1 MQPLWFIFYK
11 DKLLLAKQGEK
22 FAVPTGEEA
31 PVGLSKSSSVMEV
44 GTMDDGTPIKTFA
57 LSSPVINDTAFEW
70 IDLRKSFHL
79 LPREHYLKAGK
90 CRELIYWD
98 SNTQYCGTCG
108 TPLHMH
114 TPISKRCPQCGREI
128 WPALNPAIIV
138 LVHKGNE
145 ALLVHAR
152 NFKGDYYG
160 LVAGFVETGETLE
173 EAVHREVKE
182 ETGIEIKN
190 LRYFGSQPWPYPCG
204 LMVGFNA
211 DYDGGDIH
219 LQQSE
224 LSKGAWFT
232 KDNLP
237 TIPEPL
243 SIARMIL
250 DDWINKTSI

>member
-22 FAVPTGEEA
+22 FIIPAGEEA

-57 LSSPVINDTAFEW
+57 LNAPVINDTAFEW

-108 TPLHMH
+108 TPLRMH

-128 WPALNPAIIV
+128 WPALSPAIIV

-145 ALLVHAR
+145 VLLVHAR

-173 EAVHREVKE
+173 EAVHREVAE
-182 ETGIEIKN
+182 ETGITITN
-190 LRYFGSQPWPYPCG
+190 LRYFGSQPWPYPNG
-204 LMVGFNA
+204 LMVGFEA
-211 DYDGGDIH
+211 DYVAGNIH
-219 LQQSE
+219 LQKEE
-224 LSKGAWFT
+224 LSHGAWFS
-232 KDNLP
+232 KENLP
-237 TIPEPL
+237 AVPDKL
-243 SIARMIL
+243 SIARKMI
-250 DDWINKTSI
+250 DYWRTQD

>member
-22 FAVPTGEEA
+22 FAVPAGEEA

-57 LSSPVINDTAFEW
+57 LSAPVINDTAFEW
-70 IDLRKSFHL
+70 VDLRKSFHL

-108 TPLHMH
+108 TPLRMH

-128 WPALNPAIIV
+128 WPALSPAIIV

-173 EAVHREVKE
+173 EAVHREVAE
-182 ETGIEIKN
+182 ETGITITN
-190 LRYFGSQPWPYPCG
+190 LRYFGSQPWPYPNG
-204 LMVGFNA
+204 LMVGFEA
-211 DYDGGDIH
+211 DYVAGNIH
-219 LQQSE
+219 LQKEE
-224 LSKGAWFT
+224 LSYGAWFS
-232 KDNLP
+232 KENLP
-237 TIPEPL
+237 AVPDKL
-243 SIARMIL
+243 SIARKMI
-250 DDWINKTSI
+250 DHWRTQD

>member
-22 FAVPTGEEA
+22 FAVPAGEEA

-57 LSSPVINDTAFEW
+57 LNAPVINDTAFEW

-108 TPLHMH
+108 TPLRMH

-128 WPALNPAIIV
+128 WPALSPAIIV

-145 ALLVHAR
+145 VLLVHAR

-173 EAVHREVKE
+173 EAVHREVAE
-182 ETGIEIKN
+182 ETGITITN
-190 LRYFGSQPWPYPCG
+190 LRYFGSQPWPYPNG
-204 LMVGFNA
+204 LMVGFEA
-211 DYDGGDIH
+211 DYVAGNIH
-219 LQQSE
+219 LQKEE
-224 LSKGAWFT
+224 LSHGAWFS
-232 KDNLP
+232 KENLP
-237 TIPEPL
+237 AVPDKL
-243 SIARMIL
+243 SIARKMI
-250 DDWINKTSI
+250 DYWRTQD

>member
-22 FAVPTGEEA
+22 FAVPAGEEA
-31 PVGLSKSSSVMEV
+31 PVGLCKSSSVMEV
-44 GTMDDGTPIKTFA
+44 GTMDDGRPIKTFA
-57 LSSPVINDTAFEW
+57 LNAPDINDTAFEW
-70 IDLRKSFHL
+70 VDLRKSFHL
-79 LPREHYLKAGK
+79 LSREHYLKAGK

-108 TPLHMH
+108 TPLRMH

-128 WPALNPAIIV
+128 WPTLNPAIIV

-173 EAVHREVKE
+173 EAVHREVAE
-182 ETGIEIKN
+182 ETGITITN
-190 LRYFGSQPWPYPCG
+190 LRYFGSQPWPYPNG
-204 LMVGFNA
+204 LMVGFEA
-211 DYDGGDIH
+211 DYVAGNIH
-219 LQQSE
+219 LQKEE
-224 LSKGAWFT
+224 LSHGAWFS
-232 KDNLP
+232 KENLP
-237 TIPEPL
+237 AVPDKL
-243 SIARMIL
+243 SIARKMI
-250 DDWINKTSI
+250 DHWRTQD

>member
-31 PVGLSKSSSVMEV
+31 PVGLSRSSSVMEV

-57 LSSPVINDTAFEW
+57 LNAPDINDTAFGW

-108 TPLHMH
+108 TPLRMH

-128 WPALNPAIIV
+128 WPALSPAIIV

-173 EAVHREVKE
+173 EAVHREVAE
-182 ETGIEIKN
+182 ETGITITN
-190 LRYFGSQPWPYPCG
+190 LRYFGSQPWPYPNG
-204 LMVGFNA
+204 LMVGFEA
-211 DYDGGDIH
+211 DYVAGNIH
-219 LQQSE
+219 LQKEE
-224 LSKGAWFT
+224 LSHGAWFS
-232 KDNLP
+232 KENLP
-237 TIPEPL
+237 AVPDKL
-243 SIARMIL
+243 SIARKMI
-250 DDWINKTSI
+250 DHWRTQD

>member
-22 FAVPTGEEA
+22 FAVPAGEEA

-57 LSSPVINDTAFEW
+57 LSAPIINDTAFEW

-98 SNTQYCGTCG
+98 SNTQYRGTCG
-108 TPLHMH
+108 TPLRMH

-128 WPALNPAIIV
+128 WPALSPAIIV

-173 EAVHREVKE
+173 EAVHREVAE
-182 ETGIEIKN
+182 ETGITITN
-190 LRYFGSQPWPYPCG
+190 LRYFGSQPWPYPNG
-204 LMVGFNA
+204 LMVGFEA
-211 DYDGGDIH
+211 DYVAGNIH
-219 LQQSE
+219 LQKEE
-224 LSKGAWFT
+224 LSHGAWFS
-232 KDNLP
+232 KENLP
-237 TIPEPL
+237 AVPDKL
-243 SIARMIL
+243 SIARKMI
-250 DDWINKTSI
+250 DHWRTQD

>member
-1 MQPLWFIFYK
+1 MQRLWFIFYK

-22 FAVPTGEEA
+22 FAVPAGEEA

-57 LSSPVINDTAFEW
+57 LSAPVINDTAFEW

-108 TPLHMH
+108 TPLRMH

-128 WPALNPAIIV
+128 WPALSPAIIV

-173 EAVHREVKE
+173 EAVHREVAE
-182 ETGIEIKN
+182 ETGITITN
-190 LRYFGSQPWPYPCG
+190 LRYFGSQPWPYPNG
-204 LMVGFNA
+204 LMVGFEA
-211 DYDGGDIH
+211 DYVAGNIY
-219 LQQSE
+219 LQKEE
-224 LSKGAWFT
+224 LSHGAWFS
-232 KDNLP
+232 KENLP
-237 TIPEPL
+237 AVPDKL
-243 SIARMIL
+243 SIARKMI
-250 DDWINKTSI
+250 DHWRTQD

>member
-1 MQPLWFIFYK
+1 MQSLWFIFYK
-11 DKLLLAKQGEK
+11 DKLLLAKQCEK

-31 PVGLSKSSSVMEV
+31 PVGLCNSSSVMEV

-57 LSSPVINDTAFEW
+57 LNAPIINDTAFEW

-79 LPREHYLKAGK
+79 LPCEHYLKAGK

-108 TPLHMH
+108 TPLRMH

-128 WPALNPAIIV
+128 WPALSPAIIV

-173 EAVHREVKE
+173 ESVHREVAE
-182 ETGIEIKN
+182 ETGITITN
-190 LRYFGSQPWPYPCG
+190 LRYFGSQPWPYPNG
-204 LMVGFNA
+204 LMVGFEA
-211 DYDGGDIH
+211 DYVAGNIH
-219 LQQSE
+219 LQKEE
-224 LSKGAWFT
+224 LSHGAWFS
-232 KDNLP
+232 KEKLP
-237 TIPEPL
+237 AVPDKL
-243 SIARMIL
+243 SIARKMI
-250 DDWINKTSI
+250 DHWRTQD

>member
-22 FAVPTGEEA
+22 FAVPAGEEA

-57 LSSPVINDTAFEW
+57 PNAPDINDTAFEW
-70 IDLRKSFHL
+70 IDLRKSFYL

-108 TPLHMH
+108 TPLRMY

-128 WPALNPAIIV
+128 WPALSPAIIV

-173 EAVHREVKE
+173 EAVHREVAE
-182 ETGIEIKN
+182 ETGITITN
-190 LRYFGSQPWPYPCG
+190 LRYFGSQPWPYPNG
-204 LMVGFNA
+204 LMVGFEA
-211 DYDGGDIH
+211 DYVAGNIH
-219 LQQSE
+219 LQKEE
-224 LSKGAWFT
+224 LSHGAWFS
-232 KDNLP
+232 KEKLP
-237 TIPEPL
+237 AVPDKL
-243 SIARMIL
+243 SIARKMI
-250 DDWINKTSI
+250 DHWRTQD

>member
-11 DKLLLAKQGEK
+11 DKLLLAKQGEI
-22 FAVPTGEEA
+22 FAVPAGEEA

-57 LSSPVINDTAFEW
+57 LNAPVINDTAFEW

-108 TPLHMH
+108 TQLRMH

-128 WPALNPAIIV
+128 WPALSPAIIV

-173 EAVHREVKE
+173 EAVHREVAE
-182 ETGIEIKN
+182 ETGITITN
-190 LRYFGSQPWPYPCG
+190 LRYFGSQPWPYPNG
-204 LMVGFNA
+204 LMVGFEA
-211 DYDGGDIH
+211 DYVAGNIH
-219 LQQSE
+219 LQKEE
-224 LSKGAWFT
+224 LSHGAWFS
-232 KDNLP
+232 KENLP
-237 TIPEPL
+237 AVPDKL
-243 SIARMIL
+243 SIARKMI
-250 DDWINKTSI
+250 DHWRTQD

>member
-1 MQPLWFIFYK
+1 MQTLWFIFYK

-22 FAVPTGEEA
+22 FAVPAGEEA

-57 LSSPVINDTAFEW
+57 LSAPVINDTAFEW

-108 TPLHMH
+108 TLLRMH

-128 WPALNPAIIV
+128 WPALSPAIIV

-173 EAVHREVKE
+173 EAVHREVAE
-182 ETGIEIKN
+182 ETGITITN
-190 LRYFGSQPWPYPCG
+190 LRYFGSQPWPYPNG
-204 LMVGFNA
+204 LMVGFEA
-211 DYDGGDIH
+211 DYVAGNIH
-219 LQQSE
+219 LQKEE
-224 LSKGAWFT
+224 LSHGAWFS
-232 KDNLP
+232 KENLP
-237 TIPEPL
+237 AVPDKL
-243 SIARMIL
+243 SIARKMI
-250 DDWINKTSI
+250 DHWRTQD

>member
-1 MQPLWFIFYK
+1 MQSLWFIFYK

-22 FAVPTGEEA
+22 FAVPAGEEA
-31 PVGLSKSSSVMEV
+31 PVGLCKSSSVMEV

-57 LSSPVINDTAFEW
+57 LNAPDINDTAFEW
-70 IDLRKSFHL
+70 VDLRKSFHL
-79 LPREHYLKAGK
+79 LSREHYLKAGK

-108 TPLHMH
+108 TPLRMH

-128 WPALNPAIIV
+128 WPALSPAIIV

-173 EAVHREVKE
+173 EAVHREVAE
-182 ETGIEIKN
+182 ETGITITN
-190 LRYFGSQPWPYPCG
+190 LRYFGSQPWPYPNG
-204 LMVGFNA
+204 LMVGFEA
-211 DYDGGDIH
+211 DYVAGNIH
-219 LQQSE
+219 LQKEE
-224 LSKGAWFT
+224 LSHGAWFS
-232 KDNLP
+232 KENLP
-237 TIPEPL
+237 AVPDKL
-243 SIARMIL
+243 SIARKMI
-250 DDWINKTSI
+250 DHWRTQD

>member
-22 FAVPTGEEA
+22 FAVPAGEEA
-31 PVGLSKSSSVMEV
+31 PVGLCKSSSVMEV

-57 LSSPVINDTAFEW
+57 LNAPVINDTAFEW
-70 IDLRKSFHL
+70 IDLRKSFHP

-108 TPLHMH
+108 TPLRMH

-128 WPALNPAIIV
+128 WPALSPAIIV

-173 EAVHREVKE
+173 EAVHREVAE
-182 ETGIEIKN
+182 ETGITITN
-190 LRYFGSQPWPYPCG
+190 LRYFGSQPWPYPNG
-204 LMVGFNA
+204 LMVGFEA
-211 DYDGGDIH
+211 DYVAGNIH
-219 LQQSE
+219 LQKEE
-224 LSKGAWFT
+224 LSHGAWFS
-232 KDNLP
+232 KENLP
-237 TIPEPL
+237 AVPDKL
-243 SIARMIL
+243 SIARKMI
-250 DDWINKTSI
+250 DHWRTQD

>member
-1 MQPLWFIFYK
+1 
-11 DKLLLAKQGEK
+11 
-22 FAVPTGEEA
+22 
-31 PVGLSKSSSVMEV
+31 MEV

-57 LSSPVINDTAFEW
+57 LSAPVINDTAFEW

-108 TPLHMH
+108 TPLRMH
-114 TPISKRCPQCGREI
+114 TPISKCCPQCGREI
-128 WPALNPAIIV
+128 WPALSPAIIV

-173 EAVHREVKE
+173 EAVHREVAE
-182 ETGIEIKN
+182 ETGITITN
-190 LRYFGSQPWPYPCG
+190 LRYFGSQPWPYPNG
-204 LMVGFNA
+204 LMVGFEA
-211 DYDGGDIH
+211 DYVAGNIH
-219 LQQSE
+219 LQKEE
-224 LSKGAWFT
+224 LSHGAWFS
-232 KDNLP
+232 KEKLP
-237 TIPEPL
+237 AVPDKL
-243 SIARMIL
+243 SIARKMI
-250 DDWINKTSI
+250 DHWRTQD

>member
-22 FAVPTGEEA
+22 FAVPAGEEA

-57 LSSPVINDTAFEW
+57 LSAPVINDTAFEW

-79 LPREHYLKAGK
+79 LPCEHYLKAGK

-108 TPLHMH
+108 TPLRMH

-128 WPALNPAIIV
+128 WPALSPAIIV

-173 EAVHREVKE
+173 EAVHREVAE
-182 ETGIEIKN
+182 ETGITITN
-190 LRYFGSQPWPYPCG
+190 LRYFGSQPWPYPNG
-204 LMVGFNA
+204 LMVGFEA
-211 DYDGGDIH
+211 DYVAGNIH
-219 LQQSE
+219 LQKEE
-224 LSKGAWFT
+224 LSHGAWFS
-232 KDNLP
+232 KENLP
-237 TIPEPL
+237 AVPDKL
-243 SIARMIL
+243 SIARKMI
-250 DDWINKTSI
+250 DHWRTQD

>member
-11 DKLLLAKQGEK
+11 DKLLLAKQSEK
-22 FAVPTGEEA
+22 FAVPAGEEA

-57 LSSPVINDTAFEW
+57 LNAPVINDTAFEW
-70 IDLRKSFHL
+70 VDLRKSFHL

-108 TPLHMH
+108 TPLRMH

-128 WPALNPAIIV
+128 WPTLNPAIIV

-173 EAVHREVKE
+173 EAVHREVAE
-182 ETGIEIKN
+182 ETGITITN
-190 LRYFGSQPWPYPCG
+190 LRYFGSQPWPYPNG
-204 LMVGFNA
+204 LMVGFEA
-211 DYDGGDIH
+211 DYVAGNIH
-219 LQQSE
+219 LQKEE
-224 LSKGAWFT
+224 LSHGAWFS
-232 KDNLP
+232 KENLP
-237 TIPEPL
+237 AVPDKL
-243 SIARMIL
+243 SIARKMI
-250 DDWINKTSI
+250 DHWRTQD

>member
-11 DKLLLAKQGEK
+11 DKLLLAKQDEK

-57 LSSPVINDTAFEW
+57 FNAPDINDTAFEW

-108 TPLHMH
+108 TPLRMH

-128 WPALNPAIIV
+128 WPALSPAIIV

-173 EAVHREVKE
+173 EAVHREVAE
-182 ETGIEIKN
+182 ETGITITN
-190 LRYFGSQPWPYPCG
+190 LRYFGSQPWPYPNG
-204 LMVGFNA
+204 LMVGFEA
-211 DYDGGDIH
+211 DYVAGNIH
-219 LQQSE
+219 LQKEE
-224 LSKGAWFT
+224 LSHGAWFS
-232 KDNLP
+232 KEKLP
-237 TIPEPL
+237 AVPDKL
-243 SIARMIL
+243 SIARKMI
-250 DDWINKTSI
+250 DHWRTQD

>member
-11 DKLLLAKQGEK
+11 DKLLLAKQDEK

-57 LSSPVINDTAFEW
+57 LNAPVINDTAFEW

-128 WPALNPAIIV
+128 WPALSPAIIV

-173 EAVHREVKE
+173 EAVHREVAE
-182 ETGIEIKN
+182 ETGITITN
-190 LRYFGSQPWPYPCG
+190 LRYFGSQPWPYPNG
-204 LMVGFNA
+204 LMVGFEA
-211 DYDGGDIH
+211 DYVAGNIH
-219 LQQSE
+219 LQKEE
-224 LSKGAWFT
+224 LSHGAWFS
-232 KDNLP
+232 KEKLP
-237 TIPEPL
+237 AVPDKL
-243 SIARMIL
+243 SIARKMI
-250 DDWINKTSI
+250 DHWRTQD

>member
-22 FAVPTGEEA
+22 FIIPAGEEA

-57 LSSPVINDTAFEW
+57 LNAPIINDTAFEW

-108 TPLHMH
+108 TPLRMH

-128 WPALNPAIIV
+128 WPALSPAIIV

-173 EAVHREVKE
+173 EAVHREVAE
-182 ETGIEIKN
+182 ETGITITN
-190 LRYFGSQPWPYPCG
+190 LRYFGSQPWPYPNG
-204 LMVGFNA
+204 LMVGFEA
-211 DYDGGDIH
+211 DYVAGNIH
-219 LQQSE
+219 LQKEE
-224 LSKGAWFT
+224 LSHGAWFS
-232 KDNLP
+232 KKNLP
-237 TIPEPL
+237 AVPDKL
-243 SIARMIL
+243 SIARKMI
-250 DDWINKTSI
+250 DHWRTQD

>member
-1 MQPLWFIFYK
+1 MQSFWFIFYK

-31 PVGLSKSSSVMEV
+31 PVGLCNSSSVMEV

-57 LSSPVINDTAFEW
+57 LNAPVINDTAFEW

-98 SNTQYCGTCG
+98 GNTQYCGTCG
-108 TPLHMH
+108 TPLRMH
-114 TPISKRCPQCGREI
+114 TPISKRCPRCGREI
-128 WPALNPAIIV
+128 WPALSPAIIV

-173 EAVHREVKE
+173 EAVHREVAE
-182 ETGIEIKN
+182 ETGITITN
-190 LRYFGSQPWPYPCG
+190 LRYFGSQPWPYPNG
-204 LMVGFNA
+204 LMVGFEA
-211 DYDGGDIH
+211 DYVTGNIH
-219 LQQSE
+219 LQKEE
-224 LSKGAWFT
+224 LSHGAWFS
-232 KDNLP
+232 KENLP
-237 TIPEPL
+237 AVPDKL
-243 SIARMIL
+243 SIARKMI
-250 DDWINKTSI
+250 DHWRTQD

>member
-22 FAVPTGEEA
+22 FAVPAGEEA

-57 LSSPVINDTAFEW
+57 LNAPVINDTAFEW

-108 TPLHMH
+108 TPLRMH

-128 WPALNPAIIV
+128 WPALSPAIIV
-138 LVHKGNE
+138 LVHNGNE

-173 EAVHREVKE
+173 EAVHREVAE
-182 ETGIEIKN
+182 ETGITITN
-190 LRYFGSQPWPYPCG
+190 LRYFGSQPWPYPNG
-204 LMVGFNA
+204 LMVGFEA
-211 DYDGGDIH
+211 DYVAGNIH
-219 LQQSE
+219 LQKEE
-224 LSKGAWFT
+224 LSHGAWFS
-232 KDNLP
+232 KENLP
-237 TIPEPL
+237 AVPDKL
-243 SIARMIL
+243 SIARKMI
-250 DDWINKTSI
+250 DHWRTQD

>member
-22 FAVPTGEEA
+22 FAVPAGEEA

-57 LSSPVINDTAFEW
+57 LNAPDINDTAFEW

-108 TPLHMH
+108 TPLRMH

-128 WPALNPAIIV
+128 WPSLSPAIIV

-173 EAVHREVKE
+173 EAVHREVAE
-182 ETGIEIKN
+182 ETGITITN
-190 LRYFGSQPWPYPCG
+190 LRYFGSQPWPYPNG
-204 LMVGFNA
+204 LMVGFEA
-211 DYDGGDIH
+211 DYVAGNIH
-219 LQQSE
+219 LQKEE
-224 LSKGAWFT
+224 LSHGAWFN
-232 KDNLP
+232 KENLP
-237 TIPEPL
+237 AVPDKL
-243 SIARMIL
+243 SIARKMI
-250 DDWINKTSI
+250 DHWRTQD

>member
-22 FAVPTGEEA
+22 FIIPAGEEA

-57 LSSPVINDTAFEW
+57 LSAPVINDTAFEW

-108 TPLHMH
+108 TPLRMH

-128 WPALNPAIIV
+128 WPALSPAIIV

-145 ALLVHAR
+145 VLLVHAR

-173 EAVHREVKE
+173 EAVHREVAE
-182 ETGIEIKN
+182 ETGITITN
-190 LRYFGSQPWPYPCG
+190 LRYFGSQPWPYPNG
-204 LMVGFNA
+204 LMVGFEA
-211 DYDGGDIH
+211 DYVAGNIH
-219 LQQSE
+219 LQKEE
-224 LSKGAWFT
+224 LSHGAWFS
-232 KDNLP
+232 KENLP
-237 TIPEPL
+237 AVPDKL
-243 SIARMIL
+243 SIARKMI
-250 DDWINKTSI
+250 DYWRTQD

>member
-1 MQPLWFIFYK
+1 MQSLWFIFYK
-11 DKLLLAKQGEK
+11 DKLLLAKQCEK

-31 PVGLSKSSSVMEV
+31 PVGLCNSSSVMEV

-57 LSSPVINDTAFEW
+57 LNAPIINDTAFEW

-79 LPREHYLKAGK
+79 LPCEHYLKAGK

-108 TPLHMH
+108 TPLRMH

-128 WPALNPAIIV
+128 WPALSPAIIV

-173 EAVHREVKE
+173 EAVHREVAE
-182 ETGIEIKN
+182 ETGITITN
-190 LRYFGSQPWPYPCG
+190 LRYFGSQPWPYPNG
-204 LMVGFNA
+204 LMVGFEA
-211 DYDGGDIH
+211 DYVAGNIH
-219 LQQSE
+219 LQKEE
-224 LSKGAWFT
+224 LSHGAWFS
-232 KDNLP
+232 KEKLP
-237 TIPEPL
+237 AVPDKL
-243 SIARMIL
+243 SIARKMI
-250 DDWINKTSI
+250 DHWRTQD

>member
-57 LSSPVINDTAFEW
+57 LNVPVINDTAFEW
-70 IDLRKSFHL
+70 VDLRKSFHL
-79 LPREHYLKAGK
+79 LSREHYLKAGK

-108 TPLHMH
+108 APLRMH

-128 WPALNPAIIV
+128 WPALSPAIIV

-173 EAVHREVKE
+173 EAVHREVAE
-182 ETGIEIKN
+182 ETGITITN
-190 LRYFGSQPWPYPCG
+190 LRYFGSQPWPYPNG
-204 LMVGFNA
+204 LMVGFEA
-211 DYDGGDIH
+211 DYVAGNIH
-219 LQQSE
+219 LQKEE
-224 LSKGAWFT
+224 LSHGAWFS
-232 KDNLP
+232 KEKLP
-237 TIPEPL
+237 AVPDKL
-243 SIARMIL
+243 SMARRMI
-250 DDWINKTSI
+250 DHWRTQD

>member
-22 FAVPTGEEA
+22 FAVPAGEEA

-57 LSSPVINDTAFEW
+57 LNAPVINDTAFEW
-70 IDLRKSFHL
+70 VDLRKSFHL

-108 TPLHMH
+108 TPLRMH
-114 TPISKRCPQCGREI
+114 TPISKHCPQCGREI
-128 WPALNPAIIV
+128 WPALSPAIIV

-173 EAVHREVKE
+173 EAVHREVAE
-182 ETGIEIKN
+182 ETGITITN
-190 LRYFGSQPWPYPCG
+190 LRYFGSQPWPYPNG
-204 LMVGFNA
+204 LMVGFEA
-211 DYDGGDIH
+211 DYVAGNIH
-219 LQQSE
+219 LQKEE
-224 LSKGAWFT
+224 LSHGAWFS
-232 KDNLP
+232 KENLP
-237 TIPEPL
+237 AVPDKL
-243 SIARMIL
+243 SIARKMI
-250 DDWINKTSI
+250 DHWRTQD

>member
-22 FAVPTGEEA
+22 FAVPAGEEA

-57 LSSPVINDTAFEW
+57 LSAPVINDTAFEW

-108 TPLHMH
+108 TPLCMH

-128 WPALNPAIIV
+128 WPALSPAIIV

-145 ALLVHAR
+145 ALLVHAC

-173 EAVHREVKE
+173 EAVHREVAE
-182 ETGIEIKN
+182 ETGITITN
-190 LRYFGSQPWPYPCG
+190 LRYFGSQPWPYPNG
-204 LMVGFNA
+204 LMVGFEA
-211 DYDGGDIH
+211 DYVAGNIH
-219 LQQSE
+219 LQKEE
-224 LSKGAWFT
+224 LSHGAWFS
-232 KDNLP
+232 KENLP
-237 TIPEPL
+237 AVPDKL
-243 SIARMIL
+243 SIARKMI
-250 DDWINKTSI
+250 DHWCTQD

>member
-1 MQPLWFIFYK
+1 MQRLWFIFYK
-11 DKLLLAKQGEK
+11 DTLLLAKQGEK
-22 FAVPTGEEA
+22 FAVPAGEEA

-44 GTMDDGTPIKTFA
+44 GTTDDGTPIKTFA
-57 LSSPVINDTAFEW
+57 LNAPVINDTAFEW
-70 IDLRKSFHL
+70 VDLRKSFHL

-108 TPLHMH
+108 TPLRMH

-128 WPALNPAIIV
+128 WPALSPAIIV

-173 EAVHREVKE
+173 EAVHREVAE
-182 ETGIEIKN
+182 ETGITITN
-190 LRYFGSQPWPYPCG
+190 LRYFGSQPWPYPNG
-204 LMVGFNA
+204 LMVGFEA
-211 DYDGGDIH
+211 DYVAGNIH
-219 LQQSE
+219 LQKEE
-224 LSKGAWFT
+224 LSHGAWFS
-232 KDNLP
+232 KEKLP
-237 TIPEPL
+237 AVPDKL
-243 SIARMIL
+243 SIARKMI
-250 DDWINKTSI
+250 DHWRTQD

>member
-22 FAVPTGEEA
+22 FAVPAGEEA

-44 GTMDDGTPIKTFA
+44 ETMDDGTPIKTFA
-57 LSSPVINDTAFEW
+57 PNVPVINDTAFEW

-108 TPLHMH
+108 TPLRMH

-128 WPALNPAIIV
+128 WPALSPAIIV

-173 EAVHREVKE
+173 EAVHREVAE
-182 ETGIEIKN
+182 ETGITITN
-190 LRYFGSQPWPYPCG
+190 LRYFGSQPWPYPNG
-204 LMVGFNA
+204 LMVGFEA
-211 DYDGGDIH
+211 DYVAGNIH
-219 LQQSE
+219 LQKEE
-224 LSKGAWFT
+224 LSHGAWFS
-232 KDNLP
+232 KENLP
-237 TIPEPL
+237 AVPDKL
-243 SIARMIL
+243 SIARKMI
-250 DDWINKTSI
+250 DHWRTQD

>member
-22 FAVPTGEEA
+22 FAVPAGEEA

-57 LSSPVINDTAFEW
+57 LSAPVINDTAFEW

-108 TPLHMH
+108 TPLRMH
-114 TPISKRCPQCGREI
+114 TPISKCCPQCGREI
-128 WPALNPAIIV
+128 WPALSPAIIV

-173 EAVHREVKE
+173 EAVHREVAE
-182 ETGIEIKN
+182 ETGITITN
-190 LRYFGSQPWPYPCG
+190 LRYFGSQPWPYPNG
-204 LMVGFNA
+204 LMVGFEA
-211 DYDGGDIH
+211 DYVAGNIH
-219 LQQSE
+219 LQKEE
-224 LSKGAWFT
+224 LSHGAWFS
-232 KDNLP
+232 KEKLP
-237 TIPEPL
+237 AVPDKL
-243 SIARMIL
+243 SIARKMI
-250 DDWINKTSI
+250 DHWRTQD

>member
-1 MQPLWFIFYK
+1 MQSLWFIFYK
-11 DKLLLAKQGEK
+11 DKLLLAKQDEK

-57 LSSPVINDTAFEW
+57 LNAPDINDTAFEW
-70 IDLRKSFHL
+70 VDLRKSFHL

-108 TPLHMH
+108 TPLRMH

-128 WPALNPAIIV
+128 WPALSPAIIV

-173 EAVHREVKE
+173 EAVHREVAE
-182 ETGIEIKN
+182 ETGITITN
-190 LRYFGSQPWPYPCG
+190 LRYFGSQPWPYPNG
-204 LMVGFNA
+204 LMVGFEA
-211 DYDGGDIH
+211 DYVAGNIH
-219 LQQSE
+219 LQKEE
-224 LSKGAWFT
+224 LSHGAWFS
-232 KDNLP
+232 KEKLP
-237 TIPEPL
+237 AVPDKL
-243 SIARMIL
+243 SIARKMI
-250 DDWINKTSI
+250 DHWRTQD

>member
-22 FAVPTGEEA
+22 FAVPAGEEA

-44 GTMDDGTPIKTFA
+44 GTMDDGTSIKTFA
-57 LSSPVINDTAFEW
+57 LSAPVINDTAFEW

-79 LPREHYLKAGK
+79 LPCEHYLKAGK

-108 TPLHMH
+108 TPLRMH

-128 WPALNPAIIV
+128 WPALSPAIIV

-173 EAVHREVKE
+173 EAVHREVAE
-182 ETGIEIKN
+182 ETGITITN
-190 LRYFGSQPWPYPCG
+190 LRYFGSQPWPYPNG
-204 LMVGFNA
+204 LMVGFEA
-211 DYDGGDIH
+211 DYVAGNIH
-219 LQQSE
+219 LQREE
-224 LSKGAWFT
+224 LSHGAWFS
-232 KDNLP
+232 KENLP
-237 TIPEPL
+237 AVPDKL
-243 SIARMIL
+243 SIARKMI
-250 DDWINKTSI
+250 DHWRTQD

>member
-22 FAVPTGEEA
+22 FIIPAGEEA

-108 TPLHMH
+108 TPLRMH

-128 WPALNPAIIV
+128 WPALSPAIIV

-145 ALLVHAR
+145 VLLVHAR

-173 EAVHREVKE
+173 EAVHREVAE
-182 ETGIEIKN
+182 ETGITITN
-190 LRYFGSQPWPYPCG
+190 LRYFGSQPWPYPNG
-204 LMVGFNA
+204 LMVGFEA
-211 DYDGGDIH
+211 DYVAGNIH
-219 LQQSE
+219 LQKEE
-224 LSKGAWFT
+224 LSHGAWFS
-232 KDNLP
+232 KENLP
-237 TIPEPL
+237 AVPDKL
-243 SIARMIL
+243 SIARKMI
-250 DDWINKTSI
+250 DHWRTQD